1 MRYREFAVSLFENRQ
16 QYRQM
21 LQGMVNAGII
31 KKQHADYVISNVRKL
46 LKRNDRIVWWLKWY
60 RIVTMYNFTSD
71 ELTKIPFN
79 NFTREEAEQ
88 AKEKIIKNFEKITK
102 QSYEKAKQYHNDL
115 ATWNITWALDG
126 ANVNH
131 ISGMIDQIPQY
142 AEFRWETDMSPREV
156 RNALGSIEREWQ
168 ESRRAWVTP
177 ESGDVIIDGLVYN
190 NGEQAW
196 VKLDRGAC
204 RSEGD
209 AMGHCGNV
217 PSVKPG
223 DRILSFRTMRGEEHK
238 PHLTFILD
246 GRGYLGEMKGRANE
260 KPQEK
265 YHKYIV
271 DLLKKPFIKGIK
283 GGGYAPEENFE
294 LTDLPEQQM
303 EALLDEKPALGGP
316 VLMYKRNNRKYSQE
330 IGEMLQPLV
339 DDYLGY
345 INFDTSTGEITI
357 DTYSSM
363 TYIGREYD
371 DRTLEYIGKVA
382 SGDIMMDT
390 YVDDSMISD
399 KNIINDIYVDLDDKT
414 KTKLKRYIAKSPN
427 VDDDNRDDPI
437 DAIMDL
443 IENDDDD
450 IREAFQSGIYS
461 GVEVGTE
468 SEMYSDAVDHLTSNG
483 FERVDQEKA
492 KSLPDRRKSDE
503 WILTTNATT
512 VLNHML
518 YEDEDLEG
526 VSWNEILEIG
536 RMNEPSYGW
545 SGWDSKVAAER
556 TAEELYNVL
565 D

>member
-1 MRYREFAVSLFENRQ
+1 MRYREFAVSLYENVQ

-31 KKQHADYVISNVRKL
+31 EKQHSDYVISNVRKL

-79 NFTREEAEQ
+79 NFTSEEAEQ
-88 AKEKIIKNFEKITK
+88 AKEKVIKNFEKITK
-102 QSYEKAKQYHNDL
+102 QSYEKVKKHHSDL
-115 ATWNITWALDG
+115 ETWNITWALDG

-131 ISGMIDQIPQY
+131 ISGMIEQIPQY
-142 AEFRWETDMSPREV
+142 AEFQWETDTSPSEM
-156 RNALGSIEREWQ
+156 RNALASIEREWQ

-217 PSVKPG
+217 PSVQPG
-223 DRILSFRTMRGEEHK
+223 DRILSFRTIRGEEHK

-260 KPQEK
+260 KPQSK

-271 DLLKKPFIKGIK
+271 DLLKKPFVKGIK

-316 VLMYKRNNRKYSQE
+316 VLMYKRNNRRYSQE

-339 DDYLGY
+339 EDYLGY
-345 INFDTSTGEITI
+345 INFDTNSGEITI

-363 TYIGREYD
+363 DDIGSEYGD
-371 DRTLEYIGKVA
+371 STLEYIGKVA
-382 SGDIMMDT
+382 SGDTIIDT
-390 YVDDSMISD
+390 YVDDSMIDD
-399 KNIINDIYVDLDDKT
+399 KNIINDIYVDLDDET
-414 KTKLKRYIAKSPN
+414 KTKLKRYIAKSPD

-437 DAIMDL
+437 DAIADL
-443 IENDDDD
+443 ISNDDD

-461 GVEVGTE
+461 GVEAGTE
-468 SEMYSDAVDHLTSNG
+468 SDMYSDAADHLTSNG

-492 KSLPDRRKSDE
+492 KTLPDKRKSDE

-512 VLNHML
+512 VLDHML
-518 YEDEDLEG
+518 HEDEDLEG
-526 VSWNEILEIG
+526 FEWNDILEIG
-536 RMNEPSYGW
+536 RMNEPRYGW

-556 TAEELYNVL
+556 TADELYNVL
-565 D
+565 E

>member
-21 LQGMVNAGII
+21 LQGMVNANII
-31 KKQHADYVISNVRKL
+31 PQRMADETLNKIRKL
-46 LKRNDRIVWWLKWY
+46 LKRQDRITWWLRWFRLLVTFSHYKKMLDNAPRDFDMY
-60 RIVTMYNFTSD
+60 DEYVALEDRI
-71 ELTKIPFN
+71 
-79 NFTREEAEQ
+79 
-88 AKEKIIKNFEKITK
+88 KENFEKITK
-102 QSYEKAKQYHNDL
+102 VRWDSATGKGYDDL
-115 ATWNITWALDG
+115 YFWNRYLGLDS
-126 ANVNH
+126 ANLEH
-131 ISGMIDQIPQY
+131 ISGMFEQIPQLENMQWNINLNPEQIIDQI
-142 AEFRWETDMSPREV
+142 
-156 RNALGSIEREWQ
+156 RNIEREWQ

-223 DRILSFRTMRGEEHK
+223 DRILSFRTIRGEEHK

-316 VLMYKRNNRKYSQE
+316 VLMYKRNNRKYSRE

-339 DDYLGY
+339 DDHLGY
-345 INFDTSTGEITI
+345 INFDTNSGEITI

-371 DRTLEYIGKVA
+371 DRTLAYIGEVA
-382 SGDIMMDT
+382 SGDTFMDT
-390 YVDDSMISD
+390 YVDDSMIDD
-399 KNIINDIYVDLDDKT
+399 KNIINDIYVDLDDET
-414 KTKLKRYIAKSPN
+414 KSKLKQYIAKSPN
-427 VDDDNRDDPI
+427 VDNDNRDDPI

-443 IENDDDD
+443 IENDDD

-492 KSLPDRRKSDE
+492 KTLPDRRKNDE

-512 VLNHML
+512 VLDHML

-526 VSWNEILEIG
+526 VEWNEILEIEKMDDP
-536 RMNEPSYGW
+536 RYGW

-556 TAEELYNVL
+556 TAEELHNVL